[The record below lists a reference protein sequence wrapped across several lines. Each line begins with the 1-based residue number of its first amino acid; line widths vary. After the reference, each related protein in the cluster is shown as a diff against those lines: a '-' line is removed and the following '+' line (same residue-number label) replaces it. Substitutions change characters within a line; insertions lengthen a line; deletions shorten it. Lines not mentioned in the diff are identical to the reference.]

1 VSADSVRGPAADTA
15 AALADT
21 VAPACARRVS
31 SYPRSP
37 GTACVHPKWN
47 PVADDT
53 LLAIDQGTSSTRA
66 IGFSVTGDVLAVEQ
80 QSFEQIYPESGWVEH
95 NAEVIWATV
104 MSTAR
109 RVLQRLA
116 EAQRTAAAIGI
127 SNQRETTILW
137 DRRSG
142 VPIYNAIVWQDR
154 RTADMCRQ
162 LARDQDEAEVS
173 RKTGLRL
180 DPYFSATK
188 IAWILDRVPGAREA
202 ARAGHIAFGTVDSF
216 LIWRLTGGRLHLTD
230 ATNASRT
237 ALYDIGKGR
246 WDEALCEMF
255 GVPMSVL
262 PEVRDS
268 AGDFGC
274 TDETVLG
281 QSLPIRG
288 VAGDQQAALVGQ
300 ACFAAGDVKST
311 YGTGAFLV
319 LNTAR
324 QLVLSKNRLLSTI
337 AYQLNGVAT
346 YALEGSILSAGAAIQ
361 WLRDGLGL
369 ISQASDIEA
378 LAASAPHSG
387 GVYLVPAFT
396 GLGAPYWDPDAR
408 AAIIGLTRAS
418 TRNEIA
424 RATLDSVA
432 YQTYDLLDAMAAD
445 GLRPEALKVDGGMS
459 QNNLFMQRLADVL
472 GMAVRRPANAEST
485 AFGAACL
492 AGLGCG
498 LYRSVEDIAALSR
511 SETRFEPALG
521 AAERGP
527 QISGWRNA
535 LRRVRST

>member
-1 VSADSVRGPAADTA
+1 
-15 AALADT
+15 
-21 VAPACARRVS
+21 
-31 SYPRSP
+31 
-37 GTACVHPKWN
+37 
-47 PVADDT
+47 
-53 LLAIDQGTSSTRA
+53 
-66 IGFSVTGDVLAVEQ
+66 
-80 QSFEQIYPESGWVEH
+80 
-95 NAEVIWATV
+95 VISATV
-104 MSTAR
+104 LSTSR
-109 RVLQRLA
+109 RVLQALSETKRS
-116 EAQRTAAAIGI
+116 AAAVGI
-127 SNQRETTILW
+127 TNQRETTVLW

-142 VPIYNAIVWQDR
+142 APLYNAIVWQDR
-154 RTADMCRQ
+154 RTADRCRQ
-162 LARDQDEAEVS
+162 LARDHGETELS

-202 ARAGHIAFGTVDSF
+202 AQAGHIAFGTIDCF
-216 LIWRLTGGRLHLTD
+216 LMWRLSGGRLHLTD

-255 GVPMSVL
+255 TVPMSVL

-268 AGDFGC
+268 AGEFGR
-274 TDETVLG
+274 TDKAVLG
-281 QSLPIRG
+281 HSLPICG

-324 QLVLSKNRLLSTI
+324 KFVPSKNRLLSTI
-337 AYQLNGVAT
+337 AYQLKGEVT
-346 YALEGSILSAGAAIQ
+346 YALEGSILSAGAGIQ
-361 WLRDGLGL
+361 WLRDGLG
-369 ISQASDIEA
+369 IIAKASDIEA

-408 AAIIGLTRAS
+408 AAILGLTRAS
-418 TRNEIA
+418 TRSEIA
-424 RATLDSVA
+424 RAALDSVA

-445 GLRPEALKVDGGMS
+445 GLRPESLKVDGGMS

-472 GMAVRRPANAEST
+472 GLTVRRPANPEST

-498 LYRSVEDIAALSR
+498 LYRSLQEIAALSR
-511 SETRFEPALG
+511 SETRFESTLG
-521 AAERGP
+521 APERET

-535 LRRVRST
+535 LRRVRSP

>member
-1 VSADSVRGPAADTA
+1 MKAVP
-15 AALADT
+15 
-21 VAPACARRVS
+21 
-31 SYPRSP
+31 
-37 GTACVHPKWN
+37 
-47 PVADDT
+47 DDI

-66 IGFSVTGDVLAVEQ
+66 IGFSAAGDVLAVEQ
-80 QSFEQIYPESGWVEH
+80 QSFEQLYPGPGWVEH
-95 NAEVIWATV
+95 DPEVIWATV
-104 MSTAR
+104 VSTSR
-109 RVLQRLA
+109 KVLQRLGTM
-116 EAQRTAAAIGI
+116 QRVAAAIGI
-127 SNQRETTILW
+127 TTQRETTVLW

-142 VPIYNAIVWQDR
+142 LPLYNAIVWQDR
-154 RTADMCRQ
+154 RTADRCRQ
-162 LARDQDEAEVS
+162 LERDHGESDIG
-173 RKTGLRL
+173 RKTGLRF

-188 IAWILDRVPGAREA
+188 ITWILDRVPGARDA
-202 ARAGHIAFGTVDSF
+202 AAAGHIAFGTIDTF
-216 LIWRLTGGRLHLTD
+216 LIWRLTGGRVHLTD

-237 ALYDIGKGR
+237 ALYDIERGR

-255 GVPMSVL
+255 NVPMSVL

-268 AGDFGC
+268 AGNFGVA
-274 TDETVLG
+274 DQAVLG
-281 QSLPIRG
+281 RALPIRG
-288 VAGDQQAALVGQ
+288 VAGDQQAALIGQ
-300 ACFAAGDVKST
+300 GCFAVGDVKST

-319 LNTAR
+319 LNTA
-324 QLVLSKNRLLSTI
+324 QTLVPSKHRLLTTI
-337 AYQLNGVAT
+337 AYRLNGVVT
-346 YALEGSILSAGAAIQ
+346 YALEGSILSAGATIQ

-369 ISQASDIEA
+369 IKQASDVEV
-378 LAASAPHSG
+378 LAGSGPDSG
-387 GVYLVPAFT
+387 GVYLVAAFT

-445 GLRPEALKVDGGMS
+445 GLRPETLKVDGGMS

-472 GMAVRRPANAEST
+472 GIPVWRPTNPEST

-498 LYRSVEDIAALSR
+498 LYRSLDDIAALRR

-521 AAERGP
+521 APEREM
-527 QISGWRNA
+527 QITGWRDA